1 MTALAV
7 PFLVIGVVPQ
17 YTRPG
22 PVASRP
28 ARQEDGIGPEN
39 TSRPAGESA

>member
-7 PFLVIGVVPQ
+7 PFLVIGVASQ
-17 YTRPG
+17 YTRPC
-22 PVASRP
+22 PAASRP
-28 ARQEDGIGPEN
+28 ARQDDGIGPES